1 MSIDDYLS
9 TQLQPGERLLTTAR
23 RHPILLSPAIT
34 LGVILILGDFFLLAW
49 WFRYGI
55 YGASGF
61 GLVIATAIVIIGRAA
76 YVWRMNVFAVT
87 SRRVIDIDQHGFF
100 ERNVSEAAHEK
111 IQDVRYS
118 IKGLWA
124 TLFQFGTVTVQTAG
138 SSVTIDAD
146 GIHHPVDLQ
155 RQITDAQQHATTK
168 PTTPILDV
176 KRMIQR
182 DE

>member
-1 MSIDDYLS
+1 MSIDEYLS
-9 TQLQPGERLLTTAR
+9 TQLQPGERLLGTAR
-23 RHPILLSPAIT
+23 RHPILLFPAIALGT
-34 LGVILILGDFFLLAW
+34 LLVVADFFLIAW
-49 WFRYGI
+49 WFRYGL
-55 YGASGF
+55 YGAIGF
-61 GLVIATAIVIIGRAA
+61 GLVMAIAILIIGRAA
-76 YVWRMNVFAVT
+76 FVWRMNVFAVT

-124 TLFQFGTVTVQTAG
+124 TMFQFGTVTVQTAG

-155 RQITDAQQHATTK
+155 RQITDAQQHAVAR
-168 PTTPILDV
+168 PSTPVLDV

-182 DE
+182 ED